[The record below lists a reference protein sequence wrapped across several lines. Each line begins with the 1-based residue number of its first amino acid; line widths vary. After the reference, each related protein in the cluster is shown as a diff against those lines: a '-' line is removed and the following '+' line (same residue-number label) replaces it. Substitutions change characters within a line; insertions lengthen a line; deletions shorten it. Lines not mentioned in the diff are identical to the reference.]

1 MSLAVRPQQRAIV
14 AAANSGEDGPNRL
27 GWHCGAYDG
36 ITEPKDKN
44 TRNVENEGVSHNHR
58 FKTYSNVRE

>member
-1 MSLAVRPQQRAIV
+1 MTI
-14 AAANSGEDGPNRL
+14 SGEYDLNRL

-44 TRNVENEGVSHNHR
+44 TRNVDNEDVSHNHR
-58 FKTYSNVRE
+58 FTNYKRKSKGKNEIVFSS